1 LTVGNLSFELKTG
14 TFRLSCD
21 ALSLVNVLENKF
33 GWANVMASQKS
44 LVFCVNDSTM
54 ATEFGPAI
62 STPTAGHA
70 IPLTG
75 YNVPFLTL
83 FFNIRLSD
91 EEAGVDI
98 QSSELLAAQRNMI
111 LNIDIYRIEQVIRNL
126 ITNAVRDIYLPFAHP
141 LHSFFRSTDEVHSQ
155 RWSS

>member
-1 LTVGNLSFELKTG
+1 MFHLLLF
-14 TFRLSCD
+14 
-21 ALSLVNVLENKF
+21 
-33 GWANVMASQKS
+33 
-44 LVFCVNDSTM
+44 
-54 ATEFGPAI
+54 
-62 STPTAGHA
+62 
-70 IPLTG
+70 
-75 YNVPFLTL
+75 

-126 ITNAVRDIYLPFAHP
+126 ITNAVRDIYLHFVHP
-141 LHSFFRSTDEVHSQ
+141 LHPFFRYTDEVHSQ